1 MMRPNKYLFIYSSLL
16 TCQQDDDMWMSD
28 GNCLIFFA
36 EETNEEDPRPMCRIH
51 TKTLEQARSVF
62 MINLLRYGE
71 IVVDED
77 DITPTLTSPTTPK
90 NTWPLMDGPLSNMDE
105 VLNDESTLGSTF
117 APLSSRVTS
126 TGTWSSGQTINV
138 PSMQNRRVN
147 SDLSDTKSTFPDPDS
162 IDRAAS
168 ITHEIW
174 FRAPSHITRPEIQ
187 RRHHIATRNY
197 IALLYGLPI
206 IGSDFHEML
215 SDLQNVMDT
224 YYELNDPSERWDS
237 AQVLI
242 TYLKARKLD
251 DVRGDLSACLG
262 LMAWSEQSSVR
273 WEAGYM
279 EGFVHAVGMMTSKTI
294 EMREFKL
301 LSQVSRHKLQ
311 NAYNALQLRLIEAE
325 ERLANFEFPELWYA
339 EGVAINQPA
348 QRAYDEFRAFLNC
361 FYATVWT
368 NWPPKDKDHQK
379 HWLSRT
385 VVNRLQADLG
395 ALYDYIVDR
404 DISWDAS
411 EERHTRKW
419 EMVSNSAFRHSSFQP
434 DIPGLPI
441 TNMLVGF
448 DSSLRYDH
456 IPHPFPLLPTSGTSI
471 KGKPAKKSLF
481 GRFGSKKEAPV
492 AIAGPKE
499 QYQMALAFN
508 AATNVDILGTAFKEN
523 KLLDTF
529 QHHEKSFPP
538 SILPPADARLGRW
551 ILLYAILQ
559 VLSTLSVDVEGLQ
572 YSEKIRYFACPS
584 LDGLPPWRSP
594 THPHHHPNAAPSASA
609 SATAPMRD
617 ATQAMSYCWTAPAR
631 WQPVESTSLA
641 SPSLREQRPPSSTPP
656 AYEPLPSN
664 GAHKSPSANLP
675 IRSNSTKNSMADI
688 DEQPPPLPRPA
699 IGPRLF
705 PTIAPIG
712 GLADQRHAFA
722 GGYGSKVG
730 SPLSRDRS
738 GNAFSAGGVRRGVI

>member
-1 MMRPNKYLFIYSSLL
+1 
-16 TCQQDDDMWMSD
+16 MWISD
-28 GNCLIFFA
+28 GDCLIFFA

-51 TKTLEQARSVF
+51 TKTLEHARSVF

-71 IVVDED
+71 IVIDED
-77 DITPTLTSPTTPK
+77 EITPTTSNNSTPK
-90 NTWPLMDGPLSNMDE
+90 NAWPLMDGSLGSMDE
-105 VLNDESTLGSTF
+105 IMNDESTLSSSF
-117 APLSSRVTS
+117 AALSSRGAS
-126 TGTWSSGQTINV
+126 TETWNSGQTATTPVIQDRRNMS
-138 PSMQNRRVN
+138 PSLNNN
-147 SDLSDTKSTFPDPDS
+147 SSFSNPESHGKVT
-162 IDRAAS
+162 S

-206 IGSDFHEML
+206 IGSDFFEML

-224 YYELNDPSERWDS
+224 YYELNDPSDQWDS
-237 AQVLI
+237 AQVII
-242 TYLKARKLD
+242 TYLKSRKLD
-251 DVRGDLSACLG
+251 DVRGNLSACLG
-262 LMAWSEQSSVR
+262 IMAWSEQSSVR

-279 EGFVHAVGMMTSKTI
+279 EGFVHAVGMMTSRTI
-294 EMREFKL
+294 DMREFKL

-325 ERLANFEFPELWYA
+325 ERLANFDFPELWYA
-339 EGVAINQPA
+339 EGVTVNQPA
-348 QRAYDEFRAFLNC
+348 QRAYDEFRSFLNC
-361 FYATVWT
+361 FYATVWG
-368 NWPPKDKDHQK
+368 NWPPKEKDHQK

-404 DISWDAS
+404 DIAWDAS

-419 EMVSNSAFRHSSFQP
+419 EMVSNSSFRSSSFHF

-456 IPHPFPLLPTSGTSI
+456 IPHPFPLLPTSASGT
-471 KGKPAKKSLF
+471 KGKPAKKGIF
-481 GRFGSKKEAPV
+481 GRLSSKKDAPV
-492 AIAGPKE
+492 TIAGPKE

-508 AATNVDILGTAFKEN
+508 SATNVDLLGTAFKDN

-538 SILPPADARLGRW
+538 AILPPADARLGRW
-551 ILLYAILQ
+551 ILLYAMLQ
-559 VLSTLSVDVEGLQ
+559 VLSTLSVDVSGLK
-572 YSEKIRYFACPS
+572 YSDKIRYFACPS

-594 THPHHHPNAAPSASA
+594 THPHHHPNAAPAASLA
-609 SATAPMRD
+609 ATQSMAD
-617 ATQAMSYCWTAPAR
+617 ATQAMSYCWTAPER
-631 WQPVESTSLA
+631 WGPPPTHSIV
-641 SPSLREQRPPSSTPP
+641 SPMRDPLREQQRIPSATPP
-656 AYEPLPSN
+656 AYEGPPPTTIP
-664 GAHKSPSANLP
+664 ATKSPAATLLT
-675 IRSNSTKNSMADI
+675 RSISNNNSTAEE
-688 DEQPPPLPRPA
+688 DEEPSPA
-699 IGPRLF
+699 LARSTNGPRLF

-712 GLADQRHAFA
+712 GLAEQRHAFA

-730 SPLSRDRS
+730 SPLARDRT
-738 GNAFSAGGVRRGVI
+738 NAFANGPR